1 MPKRTYY
8 LSRTS
13 FGRRFARGAKR
24 SRPAPPRKRGLRAR
38 ALTQSK
44 KYNLHHYKRW
54 ATPANISLLG
64 PMTASSGSFVMSLSD
79 VRNPSELTALYDQ
92 YKITGVKI
100 RFKLTSDP
108 NGIHRTNTVMANSA
122 NIYPKL
128 LVVRDYD
135 DNATETPNEMRER
148 NNTKMYVLRP
158 NSFIDI
164 FIRPAVRNQLY
175 LDGVTTASSPLWGQ
189 WLDCSSTQVPHY
201 GIKYS
206 LDYEGFNISQQF
218 DLSIEKCY
226 YISFK
231 NAR

>member
-1 MPKRTYY
+1 MPKRNYY

-24 SRPAPPRKRGLRAR
+24 SRAAPSRKRGLRAR

-54 ATPANISLLG
+54 ATPTNVSLLG
-64 PMTASSGSFVMSLSD
+64 PMTASSGSFFMSLSD
-79 VRNPSELTALYDQ
+79 VRNPTELTNLYDQ

-100 RFKLTSDP
+100 RFKLTTNPDAASQ
-108 NGIHRTNTVMANSA
+108 TNTVNTLTA
-122 NIYPKL
+122 NIFPKL
-128 LVVRDYD
+128 LIVRDYD
-135 DNATETPNEMRER
+135 DIATETPNEMRER
-148 NNTKMYVLRP
+148 NNTKMYILRP

-164 FIRPAVRNQLY
+164 FVRPAVRNQLY

-189 WLDCSSTQVPHY
+189 WLDCSSSQVPHY

-206 LDYEGFNISQQF
+206 LDYEGFNISQRF